1 MYLNCD
7 KYQELAT
14 FIDELRTNVTTDKPN
29 AEELRLN
36 LTKLQTFF
44 LQQIIPL
51 VDANYQEQSYKTE
64 ISKQL
69 RLLEVDIMFLQGAK
83 QLTTLQSRL
92 KTIEERLDTLIRYC
106 QAITQP
112 MEARE
117 SK

>member
-1 MYLNCD
+1 
-7 KYQELAT
+7 
-14 FIDELRTNVTTDKPN
+14 
-29 AEELRLN
+29 
-36 LTKLQTFF
+36 
-44 LQQIIPL
+44 
-51 VDANYQEQSYKTE
+51 
-64 ISKQL
+64 
-69 RLLEVDIMFLQGAK
+69 MFLQGAK